1 MKRSYIIGLLLIAA
15 SIIIIVSSIGN
26 TSQYVSFNE
35 AIAHPGP
42 KYHVIGLWDKEKGME
57 YNPKK
62 NPNYFSFYL
71 KDSTNVE
78 KKVVYHKDKPAEFEH
93 SEKIVIVGEMV
104 GDDFVASD
112 ILMKCPSKYNADKPK
127 LQSNLSE

>member
-78 KKVVYHKDKPAEFEH
+78 KKVVYHKDKPAE
-93 SEKIVIVGEMV
+93 
-104 GDDFVASD
+104 
-112 ILMKCPSKYNADKPK
+112 
-127 LQSNLSE
+127 SNNTPGY

>member
-1 MKRSYIIGLLLIAA
+1 MIAVA
-15 SIIIIVSSIGN
+15 IIVIITAVGN

-35 AIAHPGP
+35 AVKNPGT

-62 NPNYFSFYL
+62 DPNFFAFYL
-71 KDSTNVE
+71 KDSTNME
-78 KKVVYHKDKPAEFEH
+78 RRVVYHKDKPSEFEH
-93 SEKIVIVGEMV
+93 SEKIVVVGQME

-112 ILMKCPSKYNADKPK
+112 ILMKCPSKYNNDKSK
-127 LQSNLSE
+127 LEKAPQK